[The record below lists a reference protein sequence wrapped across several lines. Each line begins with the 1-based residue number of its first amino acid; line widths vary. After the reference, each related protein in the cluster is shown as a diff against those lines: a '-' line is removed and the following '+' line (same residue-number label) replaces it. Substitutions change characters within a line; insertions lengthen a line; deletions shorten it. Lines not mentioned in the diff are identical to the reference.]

1 MCTQCR
7 WPLVL
12 DEAEFKCKP
21 CCSRSVHASGETCCA
36 CRSGLGV
43 CVKDGEAEEESG
55 VDFSSLFTFMSGKH
69 HENRSANNVI
79 IGVSVMLLV
88 VAGALIVGAVWSYCR
103 MFAGRIGM
111 RRSHEEREMYGK
123 VQYSPLSE
131 NLEVS

>member
-1 MCTQCR
+1 
-7 WPLVL
+7 
-12 DEAEFKCKP
+12 
-21 CCSRSVHASGETCCA
+21 
-36 CRSGLGV
+36 
-43 CVKDGEAEEESG
+43 VKDGEAEEESG

-131 NLEVS
+131 NFAGRIGMRRSHEEREMYGKVQYSPLSENLEVS